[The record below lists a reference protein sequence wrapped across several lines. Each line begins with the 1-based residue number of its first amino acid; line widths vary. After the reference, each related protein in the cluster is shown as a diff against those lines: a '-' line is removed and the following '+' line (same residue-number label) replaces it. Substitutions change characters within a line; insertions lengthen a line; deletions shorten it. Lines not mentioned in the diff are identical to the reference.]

1 MSAYIAFETT
11 RCELLTI
18 IESATVEQSRNGVDK
33 KSPTLRWPALA
44 VWLDVSLLSRLRTLS
59 FQLDGY

>member
-18 IESATVEQSRNGVDK
+18 IESATVEQSRSGVDK

-44 VWLDVSLLSRLRTLS
+44 GRISPEPASYALLST
-59 FQLDGY
+59 